1 MNSSE
6 TERVFKENR
15 DRGQENKESSE
26 VDKEL
31 QAAAALERADFLVK
45 EVKTSQNQMQN
56 IIVHMQAVLQAIKE
70 LRKMMDIP
78 ETEVDTLPADQRQ
91 LEKLREK
98 ISQYRSELEKMRE
111 ELIVEQIKKMRQEN
125 PNLSEEVLSA
135 EAIKKVDELYAS
147 LSK

>member
-1 MNSSE
+1 
-6 TERVFKENR
+6 
-15 DRGQENKESSE
+15 
-26 VDKEL
+26 
-31 QAAAALERADFLVK
+31 
-45 EVKTSQNQMQN
+45 MQN

-98 ISQYRSELEKMRE
+98 ISQYRGELEKMRE
-111 ELIVEQIKKMRQEN
+111 ELIVEQVKKLRQEN
-125 PNLSEEVLSA
+125 PNLSEDARHA

>member
-45 EVKTSQNQMQN
+45 EVKFLYPRF
-56 IIVHMQAVLQAIKE
+56 VF
-70 LRKMMDIP
+70 LR
-78 ETEVDTLPADQRQ
+78 
-91 LEKLREK
+91 
-98 ISQYRSELEKMRE
+98 
-111 ELIVEQIKKMRQEN
+111 
-125 PNLSEEVLSA
+125 
-135 EAIKKVDELYAS
+135 
-147 LSK
+147 

>member
-6 TERVFKENR
+6 TERVFRENR

-26 VDKEL
+26 LDKEL

-111 ELIVEQIKKMRQEN
+111 ELIVEQIKKMRQEKLY
-125 PNLSEEVLSA
+125 LSEEAIQA

-147 LSK
+147 LAK